1 MDLQP
6 GQLGNLVED
15 TGGFGASPL
24 SPYCRGVGFSPES
37 DPRVLGVPK
46 EVVDEAARTLG
57 HARGSLQEF
66 LGALPTT
73 AQQGSFA
80 AADATWVVLSDR
92 QFRSARR
99 RLLRRAQ
106 VNAQLALSNILN
118 HVIAIERT
126 LAGEPVLTWPSV
138 SLSRIVHEGAVRT
151 CRLFDPAA
159 SSEER
164 IARIAAAW
172 LDAARQQ
179 LTAAHDL
186 DPRVVPESEQE
197 WERAQRAAR
206 DAGLSIRYNDRRR
219 PVAVVLGE
227 VSVPFAVNVTDASRL
242 TPGCP
247 PAWYRISSAATHS
260 TMWLLQQGAA
270 LNADGQPAILADP
283 EAISASTLIVLG
295 SFEALTET
303 LGTYHGHDPSKAV
316 ATLQRRMAAVIQRQQ
331 HWREQMQRDLR
342 AWTG

>member
-1 MDLQP
+1 M
-6 GQLGNLVED
+6 GI
-15 TGGFGASPL
+15 
-24 SPYCRGVGFSPES
+24 SPEP

-46 EVVDEAARTLG
+46 EVVDEAARTLRN
-57 HARGSLQEF
+57 ARGSLQEF
-66 LGALPTT
+66 LDALPTA

-80 AADATWVVLSDR
+80 AADTTWIVRSDQ
-92 QFRSARR
+92 QFRPARR
-99 RLLRRAQ
+99 RLLRWAEW
-106 VNAQLALSNILN
+106 NARLALSNILD

-126 LAGEPVLTWPSV
+126 LVGEPVLTWPSV

-164 IARIAAAW
+164 LARIAAAW

-179 LTAAHDL
+179 LTAAHEL
-186 DPRVVPESEQE
+186 DPSVVPESEQE
-197 WERAQRAAR
+197 WERAQRVAR
-206 DAGLSIRYNDRRR
+206 DAGLSIRNNDRGR

-227 VSVPFAVNVTDASRL
+227 VSVPFKVNLIDASRA

-260 TMWLLQQGAA
+260 TLWLLRQGAA
-270 LNADGQPAILADP
+270 LDAEGQPAILADP

-295 SFEALTET
+295 SFEALTDT

-316 ATLQRRMAAVIQRQQ
+316 DTLQRRMAAVIQRQQ
-331 HWREQMQRDLR
+331 HWRQQMQRDLR